1 MFAPMTIPQVADA
14 LIDQA
19 WSQEVGSTHPKSQTE
34 RGSRVNARTGG
45 NHCWGTEGPLLT
57 YGMATRPKEW
67 ATGCLSLWLHHL
79 HLPSEVKFIFERP
92 HVLGAFYSGSLLVGL
107 LLTQFS
113 KPPTS
118 VVPFVHPSYPED

>member
-1 MFAPMTIPQVADA
+1 MLGAQRVLCLLMAWPP
-14 LIDQA
+14 DQKN
-19 WSQEVGSTHPKSQTE
+19 G
-34 RGSRVNARTGG
+34 
-45 NHCWGTEGPLLT
+45 
-57 YGMATRPKEW
+57 

-113 KPPTS
+113 KPSTS
-118 VVPFVHPSYPED
+118 VIPFVHPSYPED